1 MTSVSMNSA
10 KTVLVTGGCGFIG
23 AHFVRHLLTQT
34 DWRVVNLDLLT
45 YAGDLGRLQ
54 GIDTGERY
62 RFVRGDL
69 ADRGLL
75 KTLFQ
80 EEMPRGVVNFAAESH
95 VDRSILDPWPFIQT
109 NIAGVQALLEAT
121 RQHGTDRFLQI
132 STDEVY
138 GDAEGQPPATEESS
152 LRPSSPYAASK
163 AAADLLCLAYRRTF
177 DARVLLLRCSNNFG
191 PFQFP
196 EKLIPFMIRAALNG
210 DDLPVYGDGG
220 QRRDWMFV
228 DDACV
233 AVRAVLEKGAL
244 GSAYNASTG
253 SLRSNLDVVY
263 GVCDL
268 LAEEGGLKASELR
281 GRVRFVQDR
290 PGHDRRYEVDAS
302 RIRRDLGWSP
312 QVPFEAG
319 LRQTVRWYLA
329 NQAWLKQVTSG
340 DYRAYVEAV
349 YSREWNSRSRP
360 T

>member
-1 MTSVSMNSA
+1 MNSV

-34 DWRVVNLDLLT
+34 DYRIVNLDLLT
-45 YAGDLGRLQ
+45 YAGDLGRLR
-54 GIDTGERY
+54 GIDTGDRY

-69 ADRGLL
+69 ADRDLL

-80 EEMPRGVVNFAAESH
+80 EELPHAVVNFAAESH

-121 RQHGTDRFLQI
+121 RQFGTDRLLHI

-138 GDAEGQPPATEESS
+138 GDTEGLPPAIEESP

-163 AAADLLCLAYRRTF
+163 AAADLVCLAYRRTY

-210 DDLPVYGDGG
+210 EDLPIYGDGG
-220 QRRDWMFV
+220 QRRDWLFV

-244 GSAYNASTG
+244 GLAYNASTG
-253 SLRSNLDVVY
+253 SLRSNLDVVQA
-263 GVCDL
+263 VCEL
-268 LAEEGGLKASELR
+268 LAQEGGLSPIELR
-281 GRVRFVQDR
+281 ERIRFVQDR

-312 QVPFEAG
+312 RVSFEDG
-319 LRQTVRWYLA
+319 LLQTVRWYLA

-349 YSREWNSRSRP
+349 YSRGWGLRSRP

>member
-1 MTSVSMNSA
+1 
-10 KTVLVTGGCGFIG
+10 
-23 AHFVRHLLTQT
+23 
-34 DWRVVNLDLLT
+34 
-45 YAGDLGRLQ
+45 
-54 GIDTGERY
+54 
-62 RFVRGDL
+62 
-69 ADRGLL
+69 
-75 KTLFQ
+75 
-80 EEMPRGVVNFAAESH
+80 MPRAVVNFAAESH

-121 RQHGTDRFLQI
+121 RQHGTDRFLHI

-138 GDAEGQPPATEESS
+138 GDAEGRPVATEESP

-163 AAADLLCLAYRRTF
+163 AAADLLCLAYRRTY
-177 DARVLLLRCSNNFG
+177 DVRVLLLRCSNTFG

-210 DDLPVYGDGG
+210 DDLPIYGDGG
-220 QRRDWMFV
+220 QQRDWLFV

-244 GSAYNASTG
+244 GSVYNASTG
-253 SLRSNLDVVY
+253 SLRSNLGVVHA
-263 GVCDL
+263 VCEL
-268 LAEEGGLKASELR
+268 LAEEGGLKSSELR

-302 RIRRDLGWSP
+302 RVRRDLGWSP
-312 QVPFEAG
+312 RVSFEDG

-340 DYRAYVEAV
+340 DYREYMEAV
-349 YSREWNSRSRP
+349 YSRGWGLRSRP

>member
-1 MTSVSMNSA
+1 MNSV

-54 GIDTGERY
+54 GIETGERY

-80 EEMPRGVVNFAAESH
+80 EETPHAVVNFAAESH

-121 RQHGTDRFLQI
+121 CQYGTDRFLHI

-138 GDAEGQPPATEESS
+138 GDAEGRPPATEDSP

-163 AAADLLCLAYRRTF
+163 AAADLLCLAYRRTY
-177 DARVLLLRCSNNFG
+177 DARVLLIRCSNNFG

-210 DDLPVYGDGG
+210 NDLPIYGDGE
-220 QRRDWMFV
+220 QKREWLFV

-233 AVRAVLEKGAL
+233 AVRAVLEKGNL
-244 GSAYNASTG
+244 GSVYNASTG
-253 SLRSNLDVVY
+253 NLRSNLDVVY
-263 GVCDL
+263 AVCEL
-268 LAEEGGLKASELR
+268 LAEEGGLNSSDLR

-290 PGHDRRYEVDAS
+290 PGHDRCYEVDAS

-312 QVPFEAG
+312 RVSFEEG

-340 DYRAYVEAV
+340 DYPAYMEAV
-349 YSREWNSRSRP
+349 YSRGWDLRSRP

>member
-1 MTSVSMNSA
+1 MNSR
-10 KTVLVTGGCGFIG
+10 TSVLVTGGCGFIG
-23 AHFVRHLLTQT
+23 AHFVRYLLTQT

-45 YAGDLGRLQ
+45 YAGDLSRFQ
-54 GIDTGERY
+54 GIDTGDRY

-75 KTLFQ
+75 KTVFD
-80 EEMPRGVVNFAAESH
+80 EESPRAVVNFAAESH

-121 RQHGTDRFLQI
+121 RQHGTDRFLHI

-138 GDAEGQPPATEESS
+138 GDTEGRPPASEESP

-163 AAADLLCLAYRRTF
+163 AAADLLCLAYRRTY
-177 DARVLLLRCSNNFG
+177 DARVLLVRCCNTFG

-196 EKLIPFMIRAALNG
+196 EKLIPFMIRAALSG

-220 QRRDWMFV
+220 QRRDWLFV

-253 SLRSNLDVVY
+253 TLRSNLDVVY
-263 GVCDL
+263 AVCDL
-268 LAEEGGLKASELR
+268 LAEEGGPKANEVR

-290 PGHDRRYEVDAS
+290 PGHDRRYDMDGA

-312 QVPFEAG
+312 QVSFEAG
-319 LRQTVRWYLA
+319 LRQTVRWYLG